1 VRARLLPSFLAAVSF
16 LWAAPLS
23 VAADLSIQNTN
34 SPGFTDQTPV
44 PPLLLNFGT
53 TRGDQALIVFQTAAA
68 MWGAALKSAVP
79 IPIDSEFDSVTTNST
94 FACSADG
101 TVLAY
106 TTPAGYLV
114 DPDFPNP
121 AAGYDIPLS
130 NALLG
135 TDTTPGMAQFQVN
148 INGDLG
154 TTKCDFPAGW
164 YFGLDTDIPASQI
177 SLLTTL
183 LHEFGHGVGYSSLVN
198 PQTGQTN
205 GPFAIFDYHIFDV
218 QAGMPWTGDSS
229 ATRKALITTPSSVA
243 FDGEAVR
250 TDIPTYLGFP
260 PDLVTTFH
268 ATSTQLNFAQ
278 GEFSGPLVGTGPL
291 VQADPLD
298 ACTDLINAAAIS
310 GNFALIERS
319 FADAGVVCTFL
330 SKAERAADAGAIGVI
345 IFDYLGEGL
354 IEMAGTPALSIP
366 ATFISSLDG
375 TTLEDELAQGSGPVT
390 AAFGI
395 GTQRSNTDPSGTR
408 VLLYTPTM
416 LSPGSSLIHWNS
428 NSYPHTLMLEF
439 ANQDDIRLNMDF
451 TPDVMSDLGWSIVTG
466 LGVGVVKLL
475 DPDVPVGGQFSYL
488 IAVLNR
494 RSTPI
499 DNVTVDLA
507 LPAGTTFISNASSPA
522 GCATAFPCALGT
534 MQAGEVELIVT
545 TLQAP
550 LNATS
555 PFVATATLTPSS
567 ANANDNLTASST
579 QTVATGGDVQVTVTG
594 PATLTAGTT
603 ATITTAVTNNGPG
616 DAAGVTLAGTVAG
629 TSATLPTLSS
639 NSGACA
645 IAFPC
650 ALKTIPAG
658 TTQRVASTFS
668 VPAGFQSGATFTATA
683 NSVTPDTNMS
693 NNTASFVFAVGTNPA
708 LGGKS
713 GCSSTGEPATM
724 LGLLGLALALTLR
737 RRRDTF

>member
-1 VRARLLPSFLAAVSF
+1 VRARLLPGFLAAVLF

-34 SPGFTDQTPV
+34 TPGFSDQTPV

-68 MWGAALKSAVP
+68 MWGATLVSGIP

-114 DPDFPNP
+114 SPDFPNTQ
-121 AAGYDIPLS
+121 AGYDIPLS
-130 NALLG
+130 NALLN
-135 TDTTPGMAQFQVN
+135 TDTTPGAAQFQVN

-154 TTKCDFPAGW
+154 TSKCDFPAGW

-198 PQTGQTN
+198 PQNGQTN

-229 ATRKALITTPSSVA
+229 ATRKALVTTPSSVA
-243 FDGEAVR
+243 FDGPAVR
-250 TDIPTYLGFP
+250 ADIPTYLGFP
-260 PDLVTTFH
+260 PDLVTTFN
-268 ATSTQLNFAQ
+268 AVSTQVNFAQ

-291 VQADPLD
+291 AEASPLD
-298 ACTDLINAAAIS
+298 ACSDLTNAADIN
-310 GNFALIERS
+310 GKFALIERS

-354 IEMAGTPALSIP
+354 IGMAGTPALSIP
-366 ATFISSLDG
+366 ATFISNLDG
-375 TTLEDELAQGSGPVT
+375 TRLEGELAQGPVT
-390 AAFGI
+390 AAFGT
-395 GTQRSNTDPSGTR
+395 GAQRSNTDPSGTR
-408 VLLYTPTM
+408 VLLYTPTT
-416 LSPGSSLIHWNS
+416 LAAGSSLIHWNN
-428 NSYPHTLMLEF
+428 NSYPHTLLLEF
-439 ANQDDIRLNMDF
+439 ANQPDIRLNMDF
-451 TPDVMSDLGWSIVTG
+451 TPDVMEDLGWTIVNG

-494 RSTPI
+494 RPTAI
-499 DNVTVDLA
+499 DNVTLDLA
-507 LPAGTTFISNASSPA
+507 LPAGTTFISNVSSPA
-522 GCATAFPCALGT
+522 GCVTAFPCTLGA
-534 MQAGEVELIVT
+534 MPAGGVELIVT

-555 PFVATATLTPSS
+555 PFIATATLTPSS
-567 ANANDNLTASST
+567 ANASDNLTASST

-603 ATITTAVTNNGPG
+603 VTITTTVTNNGPG
-616 DAAGVTLAGTVAG
+616 DAAGVTLAGTISG

-650 ALKTIPAG
+650 ALKTIAAG
-658 TTQRVASTFS
+658 ATRSVASTFS
-668 VPAGFQSGATFTATA
+668 VPAGFQSGATFSVTA

-693 NNTASFVFAVGTNPA
+693 NNTASFVFSVGTTPA
-708 LGGKS
+708 PAGKS